1 LNVNKRSAANALPRV
16 TAYFAIFAT
25 MAVEYPPK
33 VLLAWAEA
41 IQGNTKIRDWL
52 TTNGFTELGMF
63 CFAARN
69 KDDARAWLLSNH
81 PHLMAVINGAESNQQ
96 AVKWLFEN
104 NFKPL
109 AYVAV
114 AGDGYKD
121 GLLWLKNNG
130 HQELAAVANALFLV
144 KSEIERDN
152 NDTHR
157 ISPE

>member
-1 LNVNKRSAANALPRV
+1 
-16 TAYFAIFAT
+16 

-41 IQGNTKIRDWL
+41 IKGNAKIRDWL
-52 TTNGFTELGMF
+52 TTNGFTELGVF

-69 KDDARAWLLSNH
+69 KDDARAWLLKHH
-81 PHLMAVINGAESNQQ
+81 PHLMAMINGAEGNQQ

-104 NFKPL
+104 KFKPL

-121 GLLWLKNNG
+121 GHAWLLKNE
-130 HQELAAVANALFLV
+130 HVELAAVARALYEL
-144 KSEIERDN
+144 KEEIERDN

-157 ISPE
+157 ISPD